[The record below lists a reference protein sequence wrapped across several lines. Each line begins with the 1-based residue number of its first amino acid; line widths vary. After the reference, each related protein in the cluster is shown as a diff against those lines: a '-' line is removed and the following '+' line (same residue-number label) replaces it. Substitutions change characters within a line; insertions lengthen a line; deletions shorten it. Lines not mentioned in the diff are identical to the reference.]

1 MVQQQSAGRPGIE
14 DMQSQASARDA
25 QWAAQLHQMKADLA
39 AAQQR
44 LHDSGEL
51 LQDNLVRPQSNY
63 TNSCV
68 TSIDLGLLNL

>member
-25 QWAAQLHQMKADLA
+25 QWAAQMQQMKAELA

-44 LHDSGEL
+44 LRDSGEL
-51 LQDNLVRPQSNY
+51 LEASAASKQLHS
-63 TNSCV
+63 
-68 TSIDLGLLNL
+68 